1 MSEVFVD
8 KAQIKAKSTSF
19 LIELMSEIKI
29 HEELDHANIVQFRH
43 NFEDN
48 LNVYILL
55 ELCPNKVI

>member
-1 MSEVFVD
+1 
-8 KAQIKAKSTSF
+8 
-19 LIELMSEIKI
+19 MSEIKI
-29 HEELDHANIVQFRH
+29 HEELDHANIVKFRH